1 MTEAKVSV
9 DYELCIDCGS
19 CVSLC
24 PEEAL
29 KLNNEWRLEYDEE
42 KCTKCGLCLDS
53 CPRFAISKH

>member
-1 MTEAKVSV
+1 MTDVKVSV

-24 PEEAL
+24 QEDAL
-29 KLNNEWRLEYDEE
+29 YLNNEWRLEYDEE

-53 CPRFAISKH
+53 CPRFAISKS